1 MCWVDLFLDFL
12 FLQHS
17 IQKDASYSASE
28 SNDVTDRLLCP
39 RFKVDS
45 SCFTIDKKHLTSSFQ
60 IKRLHLKLPKF

>member
-45 SCFTIDKKHLTSSFQ
+45 SCFTIDKKTSYE
-60 IKRLHLKLPKF
+60 